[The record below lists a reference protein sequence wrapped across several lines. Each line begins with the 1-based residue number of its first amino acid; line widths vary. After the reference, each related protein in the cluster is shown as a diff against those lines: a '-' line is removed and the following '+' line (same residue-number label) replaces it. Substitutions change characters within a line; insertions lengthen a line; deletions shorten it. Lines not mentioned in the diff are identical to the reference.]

1 MTPKVKETE
10 LMGIKISFVLTYIF
24 ESLCYA
30 LLLGFVL
37 LMHMYWGERGKGLR
51 HILD

>member
-10 LMGIKISFVLTYIF
+10 LMGAKNSFVLTCIF

-30 LLLGFVL
+30 LLLVSVL
-37 LMHMYWGERGKGLR
+37 LMHMYWGERDKGLR
-51 HILD
+51 HIFD